1 MVPANVSQVSSNG
14 LEKERGGVK
23 TCITAGYC
31 VKTNCQK
38 VYNTNPQTI
47 LVHGAEVLPNPPLK
61 SSFTISI
68 VQHAFKIHE
77 QNGLI
82 AVAIHEVC

>member
-1 MVPANVSQVSSNG
+1 MFTMLIFKAFCVVPANVSQVS

-38 VYNTNPQTI
+38 VY
-47 LVHGAEVLPNPPLK
+47 
-61 SSFTISI
+61 
-68 VQHAFKIHE
+68 
-77 QNGLI
+77 
-82 AVAIHEVC
+82 